1 MAFTDTERAR
11 LRSLL
16 GWSSLYHET
25 DDRLENAMDAFENIP
40 ADLARVRELLTELT
54 TIDVLITSARDTAGV
69 LVAGSIELAADSGQ
83 GFHKTEGRR
92 LVNAIAALIGVQ
104 VKRNFY
110 SAGSPMGGEMA
121 YG

>member
-1 MAFTDTERAR
+1 MPFTDAERAR

-16 GWSSLYHET
+16 GWSSLYHEV
-25 DDRLENAMDAFENIP
+25 DDRLENAMDAFETVP
-40 ADLARVRELLTELT
+40 ADLDRVRELLDELT
-54 TIDVLITSARDTAGV
+54 TIDTLIVSARDTAGV

-83 GFHKTEGRR
+83 GFHKAEGRR
-92 LVNAIAALIGVQ
+92 LVNAIAALIGVH

-110 SAGSPMGGEMA
+110 SAGAPSGGELN